1 MTRELFRED
10 GYLRECDAVVSEVR
24 GNAIVTDQTVFY
36 PTGGGQPGDSGQLLR
51 ADGAAVEVTT
61 ACKDAQDGALL
72 HVCESAAAEDL
83 PAAGAAVKLQLDWP
97 RRHRMMRMHSCMH
110 MLCALIAAPVTG
122 GQISDGRGRL
132 DFDLREAVDKE
143 ELTQK
148 LNRLIAENH
157 PMEIK
162 WITADELR
170 AQPQLVRTMSVK
182 PPLDSGRVRLVHFHG
197 ADLQPCGGTH
207 VAASGEIGAVRV
219 AKVEKKGKR
228 NRRVAVVF
236 DE

>member
-24 GNAIVTDQTVFY
+24 GDAVVTDQTVFY
-36 PTGGGQPGDSGQLLR
+36 PTGGGQPGDSGQLLC
-51 ADGAAVEVTT
+51 ADGKPVKVATT
-61 ACKDAQDGALL
+61 CKDAQDGALL
-72 HVCESAAAEDL
+72 HVCESAAEDL
-83 PAAGAAVKLQLDWP
+83 PAAGTAVKLQLDWP

-132 DFDLREAVDKE
+132 DFDLQETVDKE

-162 WITADELR
+162 WISADELR

-182 PPLDSGRVRLVHFHG
+182 PPLDGGRVRLVHFHG
-197 ADLQPCGGTH
+197 VDLQPCGGTH

-236 DE
+236 DD

>member
-10 GYLRECDAVVSEVR
+10 GYLRECEAVVSEVR

-51 ADGAAVEVTT
+51 AGGAAVEVTT

-132 DFDLREAVDKE
+132 DFDLQEAVDKE

-197 ADLQPCGGTH
+197 VDLQPCGGTH

>member
-132 DFDLREAVDKE
+132 DFDLQEAVDKE

-197 ADLQPCGGTH
+197 VDLQPCGGTH

>member
-51 ADGAAVEVTT
+51 ADGAAVKVTT

-72 HVCESAAAEDL
+72 HVCEGAAAEDL
-83 PAAGAAVKLQLDWP
+83 PATGAAVKLQLDWP

-132 DFDLREAVDKE
+132 DFDLQETVDKE

-197 ADLQPCGGTH
+197 VDLQPCGGTH

>member
-10 GYLRECDAVVSEVR
+10 GYLRECAAVVSEVR
-24 GNAIVTDQTVFY
+24 GHAVVTDQTVFY
-36 PTGGGQPGDSGQLLR
+36 PTGGGQPGDSGCLLR
-51 ADGAAVEVTT
+51 ADGTSVKVTT

-72 HVCESAAAEDL
+72 HVCEGAAAEDL

-132 DFDLREAVDKE
+132 DFDLQEPVDKE

-148 LNRLIAENH
+148 LNQLIAENH

-182 PPLDSGRVRLVHFHG
+182 PPLDGGRVRLVHFHG
-197 ADLQPCGGTH
+197 VDLQPCGGTH

>member
-72 HVCESAAAEDL
+72 HVCEGAAAEDL

-132 DFDLREAVDKE
+132 DFDLQEAVDKE

-197 ADLQPCGGTH
+197 VDLQPCGGTH

>member
-10 GYLRECDAVVSEVR
+10 GYLRECEAVVSEVR

-97 RRHRMMRMHSCMH
+97 RRHRMMGMHSCMH

-132 DFDLREAVDKE
+132 DFDLQEAVDKE

-197 ADLQPCGGTH
+197 VDLQPCGGTH